1 MTNFWQIKELEDRLK
16 EQEQQLQC
24 ALARDFADVIR
35 ATPNEGKCRSDDEF
49 TSEAE
54 PHILRSSNSISHGS
68 KQPRVSDSLHET
80 RKKRYS
86 KSCETENNMVISAS
100 MNDKRA
106 RKSDPPKIAR
116 VVRTAKPSIVAAQ
129 GPLIH
134 KRINRDQVQAAKE
147 RDSKKKIW
155 SR

>member
-1 MTNFWQIKELEDRLK
+1 MR
-16 EQEQQLQC
+16 EQEQQLQY
-24 ALARDFADVIR
+24 AVARDFADVIR
-35 ATPNEGKCRSDDEF
+35 ATPNEGKHRRDNEF
-49 TSEAE
+49 MSEAE
-54 PHILRSSNSISHGS
+54 PHILRSSNSISHPLSHGS

-116 VVRTAKPSIVAAQ
+116 VVRTAKPAIVAAQ
-129 GPLIH
+129 GSLTH
-134 KRINRDQVQAAKE
+134 KRVNRDQVQAAKE
-147 RDSKKKIW
+147 RDGKKKIW